1 MEDEYDASNIE
12 VIIGALW
19 EMVSLQFENS
29 LVVYAAYLSVEARSK
44 RIFKEICILSLS
56 CEMLH

>member
-12 VIIGALW
+12 VIIGALR

-29 LVVYAAYLSVEARSK
+29 LVVYAAYLYVEARSK
-44 RIFKEICILSLS
+44 RIFK
-56 CEMLH
+56 